1 MSHLN
6 QKLYSII
13 LKLKKKNKI
22 LLIGIKWPTAD
33 GKTNAGDDLAKRL
46 EKKFNIF
53 IFRLDWT
60 LKKKNLI

>member
-1 MSHLN
+1 MANCH
-6 QKLYSII
+6 
-13 LKLKKKNKI
+13 
-22 LLIGIKWPTAD
+22 